1 MAVNLHQTLLQ
12 ILHQSLHQTLLQSL
26 HQSLQVEAVILG
38 QAGILQVE
46 AAAGILQ
53 VEAGA
58 VLAGGGCDLA
68 GVGCCCDLLVL
79 QKEVRL
85 VLVDNIKILTN
96 ALVN

>member
-1 MAVNLHQTLLQ
+1 MNGLAPLVDGCELAPDLAPDLAPV
-12 ILHQSLHQTLLQSL
+12 LAPDLAPDL
-26 HQSLQVEAVILG
+26 AP
-38 QAGILQVE
+38 
-46 AAAGILQ
+46 
-53 VEAGA
+53 
-58 VLAGGGCDLA
+58 VLAGGGCDLGAGWDLA

>member
-1 MAVNLHQTLLQ
+1 MNGLAPLVDGCELAPDLAPDLAPV
-12 ILHQSLHQTLLQSL
+12 LAPDLAPDL
-26 HQSLQVEAVILG
+26 AP
-38 QAGILQVE
+38 
-46 AAAGILQ
+46 
-53 VEAGA
+53 
-58 VLAGGGCDLA
+58 VLAGGGCDLGAGWDLAGGGCDLAGRGCDLA

>member
-1 MAVNLHQTLLQ
+1 MNGLAPLVDGCELAPDLAPDLAPVLAQDL
-12 ILHQSLHQTLLQSL
+12 
-26 HQSLQVEAVILG
+26 APD
-38 QAGILQVE
+38 
-46 AAAGILQ
+46 
-53 VEAGA
+53 
-58 VLAGGGCDLA
+58 LAGGGCDLGAGWDLAGGGCCCDLAVGGSYLA

>member
-1 MAVNLHQTLLQ
+1 MNGLAPLVDGCDLARDLAPDL
-12 ILHQSLHQTLLQSL
+12 
-26 HQSLQVEAVILG
+26 AP
-38 QAGILQVE
+38 
-46 AAAGILQ
+46 
-53 VEAGA
+53 
-58 VLAGGGCDLA
+58 VLAGGGCDLGAGWDLAGGGCCCDLAGRGRDLA